1 MNEIRPGCPAG
12 GPPPAPARCPEPA
25 PPKRPSWI
33 ILRRVLRETVSGRV
47 SLVAAGCAFYAML
60 ALFPALTMLI
70 FIYGLAFDVTTV
82 APQLELLRE
91 FLPQSAYD
99 LIATRINHL
108 VANRSGSLQVGL
120 VISLSITMWSAM
132 AGTRAMLS
140 ALNFAYGEP
149 EQRGFLRFHLTALG
163 ITFGAMLGF
172 AAGLSAIVA
181 LPATLS
187 VLGFPDADRRWF
199 RTIALLSLFAFVL
212 VALVVLYRFGPSHRD
227 GRWHRV
233 TAGAIFAAVVWAAAS
248 HLFSLYVSGI
258 ARYDVTY
265 GPLGAVIGLMMWLW
279 VSVYVIL
286 VGAEL
291 NAAIEAQAHAQG
303 ETKGGAGMP

>member
-1 MNEIRPGCPAG
+1 MTQIRS
-12 GPPPAPARCPEPA
+12 EPA
-25 PPKRPSWI
+25 AGEPGI
-33 ILRRVLRETVSGRV
+33 IPGAAAPFLAPIAPRRSPWAIMRRVAREAMSGRV

-108 VANRSGSLQVGL
+108 VTNRTGSLQIGL
-120 VISLSITMWSAM
+120 VVSLSITMWSAM

-140 ALNFAYGEP
+140 ALNLAYGEP
-149 EQRGFLRFHLTALG
+149 ERRGFFRFHLTALG
-163 ITFGAMLGF
+163 ITFGAML
-172 AAGLSAIVA
+172 ALAVGLSAIVA
-181 LPATLS
+181 LPAALS
-187 VLGFPDADRRWF
+187 VFGFPDADRRWF
-199 RTIALLSLFAFVL
+199 RIISLLSLFVFVL
-212 VALVVLYRFGPSHRD
+212 LALLVLYRFGPSRAG
-227 GRWHRV
+227 GRWHKV
-233 TAGAIFAAVVWAAAS
+233 LAGAIFAAVGWAAAS
-248 HLFSLYVSGI
+248 HLFSLYVSEI

-291 NAAIEAQAHAQG
+291 NAAIEV
-303 ETKGGAGMP
+303 